1 MEINPTTKEIAAK
14 WANIATVNSAVMPD
28 PEVEKIVEDADDM
41 VRDVV
46 SEVEGQAAT
55 EITTKPT
62 DGGESAMG
70 DLIADALRTTRKDID
85 FAFVNPGGIR
95 AKLKKGAVT
104 WGNLFD
110 TQPFGNHVVVMSMT
124 GRQIYELLEEQFSE
138 HARPTVLQVSG
149 LTYQW
154 KSGGPGKRGIV
165 VEGSVLK
172 HGAPI
177 DRKASYRVATNDYLA
192 TGGDGFAAF
201 TRGTTGQGASDL
213 PVDVVDVLAA
223 YVRTLPNPFSEPS
236 DTGKRVTR
244 VP

>member
-1 MEINPTTKEIAAK
+1 
-14 WANIATVNSAVMPD
+14 VNSAVTPD
-28 PEVEKIVEDADDM
+28 PEVQKIVADADDM

-46 SEVEGQAAT
+46 SEVEGQAVA

-62 DGGESAMG
+62 GGGESPMG
-70 DLIADALRTTRKDID
+70 DLIADALRTARKGID
-85 FAFVNPGGIR
+85 FAFVNSGGIR
-95 AKLKKGAVT
+95 AKLKKGPVT

-124 GRQIYELLEEQFSE
+124 GQQIYELLQEQFSE
-138 HARPTVLQVSG
+138 PIHPNVLQVSG

-154 KSGGPGKRGIV
+154 KSGGPGKPGIV
-165 VEGSVLK
+165 VDGSVQK
-172 HGAPI
+172 DGSPI
-177 DRKASYRVATNDYLA
+177 DRAASYTVATNDYLA

-201 TRGTTGQGASDL
+201 TREVSGQGPSDL

-223 YVRTLPNPFSEPS
+223 YVRTLPNPFGEPH